1 MASDSP
7 RVIDSA
13 EAEAAAV
20 ICRLME
26 QVAVGEIEADTP
38 QARRIVR
45 RLEGAVAAWEEG
57 AL

>member
-1 MASDSP
+1 M
-7 RVIDSA
+7 IDSA